1 MWCQET
7 FRIASHG
14 RYSIGEMIGKVH
26 TDRSVFG
33 RFPPFFASKSLC
45 CMEDWWK
52 NVVFIFH
59 PQQKHRSVTMD
70 LRTMEFCWIFL
81 DVVSLSFLHNSE
93 GHLCHRL
100 QWTLSHYRAV
110 CGHQK
115 DCHQQLRNCGKNG
128 ETYWWKYIEM
138 HCRICSL
145 ACKYSPSWNPNAI
158 RLKTC
163 DGSQVEITIHSC
175 RQTELECVSD
185 IFRTQQLERGIMRP
199 TILEPGT
206 IKRYVWT
213 EGFWKNGVRS
223 PHPVEE
229 GVPAT
234 ALREMSLLRDWVF
247 LVSLNGAEGRL
258 NRVIWGSRKKETSP
272 TRTMMSKG
280 AISGTLWVLLG
291 SEEVPSTHTSYVSM
305 M

>member
-1 MWCQET
+1 MWWQET

-33 RFPPFFASKSLC
+33 WFPPFFASKSLC

-52 NVVFIFH
+52 NVVFMFH

-70 LRTMEFCWIFL
+70 LWTMEFCWIFL

-145 ACKYSPSWNPNAI
+145 QIFSLLKSQCNPTQDV
-158 RLKTC
+158 RR
-163 DGSQVEITIHSC
+163 ITSSNHHPFLSAD
-175 RQTELECVSD
+175 RV
-185 IFRTQQLERGIMRP
+185 
-199 TILEPGT
+199 
-206 IKRYVWT
+206 
-213 EGFWKNGVRS
+213 GVRIRHIS
-223 PHPVEE
+223 N
-229 GVPAT
+229 AT
-234 ALREMSLLRDWVF
+234 TWKGYHETYNFGTGNHQKICVDW
-247 LVSLNGAEGRL
+247 
-258 NRVIWGSRKKETSP
+258 RVLKKW
-272 TRTMMSKG
+272 R
-280 AISGTLWVLLG
+280 
-291 SEEVPSTHTSYVSM
+291 
-305 M
+305 